1 MIVNV
6 APGNFAL
13 QNILGTS
20 ITWEQSIRPWAD
32 EYTGDMYENKQARWS
47 MEDKLWV
54 ICQQVL

>member
-13 QNILGTS
+13 QHILGTS
-20 ITWEQSIRPWAD
+20 ITWAQSIRPWTD
-32 EYTGDMYENKQARWS
+32 EYTGDMYENKQVRWW